1 MYFSK
6 TPLRISFIGGGSDM
20 QSFYSKKNGMVLSTS
35 IDKYVYLTMHKLF
48 QKDQNLLK
56 YSKIENVTLISEI
69 KHPIIREVFNSYSI
83 SNIDFNSSA
92 DIPGGTGLGS
102 SSAFTAGL
110 INLCLAFKNQK
121 KSNYLVAEEACKIEI
136 NRLNEPIG
144 KQDQYAC
151 AIGGFN
157 QLTFCSNG
165 EVLVD
170 PVNISSTNYN
180 NLNNSLFLYYTG
192 IQRSASKIL
201 KVQKQETKK
210 KEKFEVID
218 KMVRFV
224 PVAKQLLEDGDLDG
238 FGKLLHEGWKLK
250 KQITSNISNNFIDNM
265 YNMGIK
271 NGAIGGKLLGAG
283 GGGFLLFYT
292 PSKNKVRF
300 QNEMNKKY
308 REVPFKF
315 EKKGSLI
322 KKL

>member
-1 MYFSK
+1 M
-6 TPLRISFIGGGSDM
+6 
-20 QSFYSKKNGMVLSTS
+20 
-35 IDKYVYLTMHKLF
+35 
-48 QKDQNLLK
+48 
-56 YSKIENVTLISEI
+56 
-69 KHPIIREVFNSYSI
+69 
-83 SNIDFNSSA
+83 
-92 DIPGGTGLGS
+92 
-102 SSAFTAGL
+102 
-110 INLCLAFKNQK
+110 
-121 KSNYLVAEEACKIEI
+121 
-136 NRLNEPIG
+136 
-144 KQDQYAC
+144 
-151 AIGGFN
+151 
-157 QLTFCSNG
+157 TFCSNG

-218 KMVRFV
+218 KMVIFV

-283 GGGFLLFYT
+283 GGGFLLFYILV
-292 PSKNKVRF
+292 KIKLD
-300 QNEMNKKY
+300 
-308 REVPFKF
+308 FKM
-315 EKKGSLI
+315 K
-322 KKL
+322 

>member
-1 MYFSK
+1 MFFSK
-6 TPLRISFIGGGSDM
+6 TPLRISFIGGGSDLET
-20 QSFYSKKNGMVLSTS
+20 FYSKKKGMVLSTS
-35 IDKYVYLTMHKLF
+35 IDKYVYLTMHELF

-56 YSKIENVTLISEI
+56 YSKIEKVSSISKIE
-69 KHPIIREVFNSYSI
+69 HPIIREVFNSYNI

-121 KSNYLVAEEACKIEI
+121 KSNYLVAEEACQIEI

-157 QLTFCSNG
+157 QLTFCPNG
-165 EVLVD
+165 KVLVD
-170 PVNISSTNYN
+170 PINISTKIYN

-192 IQRSASKIL
+192 LQRSASKIL
-201 KVQKQETKK
+201 KIQKQETKK
-210 KEKFEVID
+210 KEKFKVLDE
-218 KMVRFV
+218 MVKFV
-224 PVAKQLLEDGDLDG
+224 PIAKQLLEDGDLDG
-238 FGKLLHEGWKLK
+238 FGKLLDKGWKLK
-250 KQITSNISNNFIDNM
+250 KQITSNISNDFIDNM

-271 NGAIGGKLLGAG
+271 HGAIGGKLLGAG

-292 PSKNKVRF
+292 PNKNKIRF

-308 REVPFKF
+308 REIPFKF